1 MIQDIWPKV
10 FHNEYHPAA
19 AKKEDP
25 VFVFSGHEVLVKDP
39 GDRQAVSLE
48 DCPRAG
54 MFGGEDLT
62 YLFCIDDRNYYLY
75 TGDREISEEK
85 VRDQGYVYRSTRIFR
100 RIIDREFSF
109 SGMTAWH
116 LYVWYRDHRHCGR
129 CGAPTVRDGKER
141 MLSCPVCGNKI
152 YPVISPAVIVAVTDE
167 DRILMTRYAGR
178 PYTGNALI
186 AGFCEIGETVEETV
200 KREVMEEVGL
210 KVKDISYYG
219 SQPWGF
225 AGNLLMGFFC
235 RVDGSGQVNLD
246 REELASAAWVS
257 AGEIGREAS
266 ELSLTADMIMTF
278 KKEHTGEDLADRIRS
293 LARDRDALS
302 SVRKKESAVLV
313 PLISSRESGRGEAGS
328 YDILFEQ
335 RSEALKAQPG
345 EICFPGGHIEGGETA
360 EEAAIRETM
369 EELLVDRNQIEIL
382 APLSPVLGPGG
393 SLIWPF
399 AARIRDYRG
408 TFSEG
413 EVDHV
418 FRVSADRLAA
428 YEPDRHDVEL
438 ISVPAADFPYDL
450 IPGGKDYRW
459 RKKRNPMY
467 FYNTEGGVIWGVTGR
482 ILHDF
487 LSLIRKNRD

>member
-19 AKKEDP
+19 AKDEDP
-25 VFVFSGHEVLVKDP
+25 VFVFSGHEVLLKNP
-39 GDRQAVSLE
+39 EDREGVSLE

-54 MFGGEDLT
+54 MFKGKDLT
-62 YLFCIDDRNYYLY
+62 YLFCIDERNYYLY
-75 TGDREISEEK
+75 TDESDVGEEEMK
-85 VRDQGYVYRSTRIFR
+85 KAGYVFLSSRVFR

-129 CGAPTVRDGKER
+129 CGNPTVRDHKER

-152 YPVISPAVIVAVTDE
+152 YPVISPAVIVAVTDG

-200 KREVMEEVGL
+200 RREVMEEVGL
-210 KVKDISYYG
+210 RVKNIRYYG

-235 RVDGSGQVNLD
+235 QVDGSETVNLD
-246 REELASAAWVS
+246 REELASACWVP

-278 KKEHTGEDLADRIRS
+278 KETHRPADLPEQIRR
-293 LARDRDALS
+293 LARDKAGLFP
-302 SVRKKESAVLV
+302 VRKKESAVLV
-313 PLISSRESGRGEAGS
+313 PLIAAGESGEDDSPA

-335 RSEALKAQPG
+335 RSNALKAQPG
-345 EICFPGGHIEGGETA
+345 EICFPGGRIEKGETA
-360 EEAAIRETM
+360 LEAAVREST
-369 EELLVDRNQIEIL
+369 EELLIDREQIEVL
-382 APLSPVLGPGG
+382 APLPPVLGPGG
-393 SLIWPF
+393 AMVWPF
-399 AARIRDYRG
+399 AALIRDYRD
-408 TFSEG
+408 TFSG
-413 EVDHV
+413 DEVDHV
-418 FRVSADRLAA
+418 FRVSADWLIHN
-428 YEPDRHDVEL
+428 EPDRHDVEL
-438 ISVPAADFPYDL
+438 ISAPAEDFPFEL
-450 IPGGKDYRW
+450 IPHGKDYRW
-459 RKKRNPMY
+459 REKHNPMY
-467 FYNTEGGVIWGVTGR
+467 FYRTGDGVIWGVTGR

-487 LSLIRKNRD
+487 LSLIRTD